1 MNWDL
6 SLLNHIDD
14 FLHSHVHVSK
24 NSNAH
29 KLQRV
34 TDKVGNRHILDENSL
49 AIVFFKVIF
58 HYSGRKK
65 GLIQYQVRDSVKDQ
79 TILSEN

>member
-14 FLHSHVHVSK
+14 FLHSHGHVSK
-24 NSNAH
+24 KSNAY

-34 TDKVGNRHILDENSL
+34 TDKVGNRHILDENSIAML
-49 AIVFFKVIF
+49 FDKIF
-58 HYSGRKK
+58 HLSGRKK
-65 GLIQYQVRDSVKDQ
+65 GLIQ
-79 TILSEN
+79 LSSER

>member
-1 MNWDL
+1 MHAIMNWDL

-14 FLHSHVHVSK
+14 FLQSHVHVSK

-34 TDKVGNRHILDENSL
+34 TDKVGNRHILDVNDVNSISMNFTNENSL
-49 AIVFFKVIF
+49 KRPEERF
-58 HYSGRKK
+58 
-65 GLIQYQVRDSVKDQ
+65 DSIIK
-79 TILSEN
+79 

>member
-1 MNWDL
+1 MHAIMNWDL

-34 TDKVGNRHILDENSL
+34 TDKVGNRHILDVSDVNSISMNFLKNSL
-49 AIVFFKVIF
+49 KRPEERF
-58 HYSGRKK
+58 
-65 GLIQYQVRDSVKDQ
+65 DSIIK
-79 TILSEN
+79 